1 VTDISKDAFFDAL
14 ESAGRPVATAE
25 QIARELDVT
34 QAEAAEA
41 LDELAARGD
50 VERADV
56 DSDPV
61 VWYPQDWLELTDRE
75 RVVVFP
81 NRREIVVDQPSQFT
95 RAQLSRFAH
104 LADTTRTGSY
114 RYVVREEDVWA
125 APFDSLT
132 DLLEAMDRVL
142 PRDVPALTDWVE
154 EQWTRATRFRLTT
167 HEDGYEVLEAE
178 SESLLGNVAEQHLAD
193 DVIRA
198 PISDTEAWVA
208 EEKVAELKRTLY
220 EAGYPVQDERD
231 LEEGAPLDVD
241 LDLDLRE
248 YQADWVERFT
258 DAKSGVL
265 VGPPGSGKTVAAMG
279 VLEQV
284 GGETLILVPSREL
297 AAQWRDELLANTS
310 LTREQIGEYH
320 GGEKNLRPVT
330 IATYQTAGMD
340 RHRHVFDDRKWG
352 LIVYD
357 ECLTGDTIVETRRGR
372 TTFEEL
378 DEQFSFDDGW
388 NRSVSF
394 DVRTVDPGSGE
405 EWTAVTGV
413 YKTTAKTETIQTN
426 VGHSITATPN
436 HTHIVFDPD
445 SGKIEQQR
453 GVSEGDFLVRPLD
466 TRDRGEVAD
475 GGTAISNGDLRSIQ
489 HPSAELLGW
498 FLGDGHLN
506 EYGDVKFSFGTRTDD
521 QIEILRSLCESQ
533 GVEYSVY
540 GNSRDDE
547 TLRVPKLGERL
558 AYNGP
563 HGDKTNSVAV
573 PPESYTWSDAKIGAL
588 LRGLFDA
595 EGSVDKTGR
604 VQFNSTSDALATDVS
619 NLLSKLGIATR
630 RTHIERSGPQ
640 YSDMHRLHVPTAYT
654 TSFEKQIG
662 FRLNHKAEALDTGE
676 SPSTGLPVGG
686 LLNHIKQKLSLT
698 ERQIGEMMGL
708 SRTTVG
714 DVIRGKYRLG
724 QPKLRKLPTALH
736 DFARKLENAG
746 IADRDKFNVTF
757 DELSNE
763 LNCSIGHAYRLFD
776 RNDSEASRGVE
787 TILNRRAKEAREYAD
802 RLGALKTIQIVEVT
816 EISEGEKQPVYD
828 FETEDHTFVADGFLT
843 HNCHH
848 IPSEVFRR
856 SAALQSKHRLGL
868 SATPVREDDKEMDIY
883 TLIGPPIGTDWD
895 ALFEAGFV
903 AEPEVEIRYVP
914 WEDDDARYEYASE
927 SGHTRRRLA
936 AENPAKDE
944 EAKHLLRQHEDK
956 QALVF
961 VDYLEQGRRLADA
974 IDAPFVSGETRH
986 TEREALFDQFRTGAL
1001 DTLVVSR
1008 IGDEGIDLPDAEL
1021 AIVASGLGG
1030 SRRQGAQRAGRTMRP
1045 GGQSLLFVLATR
1057 GTEEEDDAR
1066 SRMRHLS
1073 AKGIRVTE
1081 SGSDRGSE

>member
-1 VTDISKDAFFDAL
+1 VTDISKETFFDAL

-41 LDELAARGD
+41 LDELAQRGD

-56 DSDPV
+56 ESDPV

-125 APFDSLT
+125 APFESLT

-142 PRDVPALTDWVE
+142 PRDVPALTEWVE

-241 LDLDLRE
+241 LDLELRE
-248 YQADWVERFT
+248 YQADWVKRFT

-279 VLEQV
+279 VLEDV

-297 AAQWRDELLANTS
+297 AAQWREELLANTS
-310 LTREQIGEYH
+310 LTHEQIGEYH

-357 ECLTGDTIVETRRGR
+357 E
-372 TTFEEL
+372 
-378 DEQFSFDDGW
+378 
-388 NRSVSF
+388 
-394 DVRTVDPGSGE
+394 
-405 EWTAVTGV
+405 A
-413 YKTTAKTETIQTN
+413 
-426 VGHSITATPN
+426 
-436 HTHIVFDPD
+436 
-445 SGKIEQQR
+445 
-453 GVSEGDFLVRPLD
+453 
-466 TRDRGEVAD
+466 
-475 GGTAISNGDLRSIQ
+475 
-489 HPSAELLGW
+489 
-498 FLGDGHLN
+498 
-506 EYGDVKFSFGTRTDD
+506 
-521 QIEILRSLCESQ
+521 
-533 GVEYSVY
+533 
-540 GNSRDDE
+540 
-547 TLRVPKLGERL
+547 
-558 AYNGP
+558 
-563 HGDKTNSVAV
+563 
-573 PPESYTWSDAKIGAL
+573 
-588 LRGLFDA
+588 
-595 EGSVDKTGR
+595 
-604 VQFNSTSDALATDVS
+604 
-619 NLLSKLGIATR
+619 
-630 RTHIERSGPQ
+630 
-640 YSDMHRLHVPTAYT
+640 
-654 TSFEKQIG
+654 
-662 FRLNHKAEALDTGE
+662 
-676 SPSTGLPVGG
+676 
-686 LLNHIKQKLSLT
+686 
-698 ERQIGEMMGL
+698 
-708 SRTTVG
+708 
-714 DVIRGKYRLG
+714 
-724 QPKLRKLPTALH
+724 
-736 DFARKLENAG
+736 
-746 IADRDKFNVTF
+746 
-757 DELSNE
+757 
-763 LNCSIGHAYRLFD
+763 
-776 RNDSEASRGVE
+776 
-787 TILNRRAKEAREYAD
+787 
-802 RLGALKTIQIVEVT
+802 
-816 EISEGEKQPVYD
+816 
-828 FETEDHTFVADGFLT
+828 
-843 HNCHH
+843 HH

-914 WEDDDARYEYASE
+914 WVDDDARYGYASE

-961 VDYLEQGRRLADA
+961 VDYLDQGRRLADA

-986 TEREALFDQFRTGAL
+986 TERESLFDQFRTGAL

-1081 SGSDRGSE
+1081 SGSDRASQ